1 MILDPDKL
9 FLVIKGFILLTWR
22 LKFVTR
28 NLLLR
33 ATGSE
38 DVKSGIE

>member
-22 LKFVTR
+22 LTI
-28 NLLLR
+28 
-33 ATGSE
+33 GSE